1 MHSDPG
7 DKRHDARVVNAR
19 GLAPSAGR
27 VRLLS
32 GYRGVI
38 ALRWFGIAILLV
50 SALTTPHPP
59 WLLGSIGV
67 AVVASAYNLTATALQ
82 RRGEVTRQVR
92 IALLCSDFVG
102 CLVPMLSILSA
113 ESGAGPAES
122 IGLLL
127 IGVEAVVLFDLAGYA
142 WFCAAAPPALALAA
156 WDQARVMHSSSDA
169 AQWAFTWATFLL
181 LLWLIALRGRQ
192 DSSLRGELRRL
203 AVTDDLTG
211 LANRRSFRACL
222 TSELTRSIRTQR
234 AVCLLMLDLDH
245 FKRVNDTFGH
255 GTGDVVLATMGELLM
270 SRKHRSGI
278 DLAARVG
285 GEEFAII
292 LPETDEA
299 GGAFV
304 AERLRIEVVTRAAD
318 LLTTVSIGVA
328 ASHPG
333 DDADTLL
340 RAVDKA
346 LYAAKA
352 LGRNCVSVASSDLE
366 LATGLA

>member
-1 MHSDPG
+1 LHSDPG
-7 DKRHDARVVNAR
+7 DNGHGERVVNAR

-50 SALTTPHPP
+50 SALTTSHPP
-59 WLLGSIGV
+59 WLPGSIGV
-67 AVVASAYNLTATALQ
+67 AVVASAYNLSAMALQ

-102 CLVPMLSILSA
+102 CLVAMLSILSA

-156 WDQARVMHSSSDA
+156 WDQARIMNSSSDA

-211 LANRRSFRACL
+211 LANRRSFRAWL
-222 TSELTRSIRTQR
+222 TSELTRSVRTQR

-255 GTGDVVLATMGELLM
+255 GSGDVEKIGCARHHLDAQALGDERATG
-270 SRKHRSGI
+270 
-278 DLAARVG
+278 
-285 GEEFAII
+285 
-292 LPETDEA
+292 
-299 GGAFV
+299 FV
-304 AERLRIEVVTRAAD
+304 RLRED
-318 LLTTVSIGVA
+318 
-328 ASHPG
+328 
-333 DDADTLL
+333 
-340 RAVDKA
+340 
-346 LYAAKA
+346 
-352 LGRNCVSVASSDLE
+352 C
-366 LATGLA
+366 AT